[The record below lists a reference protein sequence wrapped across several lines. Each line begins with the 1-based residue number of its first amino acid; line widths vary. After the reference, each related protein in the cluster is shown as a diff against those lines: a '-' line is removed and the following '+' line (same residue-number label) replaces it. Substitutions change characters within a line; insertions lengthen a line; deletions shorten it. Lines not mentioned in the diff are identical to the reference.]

1 MEQNKNA
8 ENERAFRI
16 QLRIHHCHI
25 TLSNI
30 YENLVDRDFDSVN
43 KDAKLI
49 ITEIKFI
56 LKALEDDDF

>member
-1 MEQNKNA
+1 MESNKNP

-16 QLRIHHCHI
+16 QLRITNCHI
-25 TLSNI
+25 ALSNI
-30 YENLVDRDFDSVN
+30 YENLVDREFDSVN

-49 ITEIKFI
+49 ISEIKFI

>member
-1 MEQNKNA
+1 MQSNNNP

-16 QLRIHHCHI
+16 HLRIHHCHI

-30 YENLVDRDFDSVN
+30 YENLVDRDFDSVS
-43 KDAKLI
+43 KDAKFVMA
-49 ITEIKFI
+49 EIKLI

>member
-1 MEQNKNA
+1 MESNKKSD
-8 ENERAFRI
+8 NERAFRI
-16 QLRIHHCHI
+16 HLRIHHCHI

-49 ITEIKFI
+49 ISEIKLI